1 MRPAALDELAHL
13 EQVDRAT
20 RPGRVVRAAR
30 PLERLERMMTP
41 GILTLTTD
49 FGSVGPYV
57 AALKGVLLELAPG
70 TQFVDVCHTISPQNI
85 LEGGFVLAAIVD
97 VFPKGTV
104 HLAVVDPGVGTERRL
119 IAVSVA
125 DQWFVLPDNGLVTGV
140 ARGRMPSGIW
150 EITNPAIRRT
160 VVSATF
166 HGRDIL
172 APASAHLLR
181 GGNPAELGPAREKFI
196 TLRNFE
202 PNADD
207 LGFVGEVIFRD
218 AFGNLIT
225 NVNVEHLADS
235 PRDVWEIEIANERI
249 DGILRTYGDRSAGT
263 LIALVGSS
271 GWVEVAVVNGDAGR
285 QLTAGAGTTVWFRRK
300 SLPS

>member
-1 MRPAALDELAHL
+1 MRPAALDEFAQL
-13 EQVDRAT
+13 EQLDRET
-20 RPGRVVRAAR
+20 RPGHVARAPP
-30 PLERLERMMTP
+30 PLDRLAGMMTP

-57 AALKGVLLELAPG
+57 AALKGVMLELAPG

-85 LEGGFVLAAIVD
+85 LEGGFVLAGIVD

-119 IAVSVA
+119 IAVSIA
-125 DQWFVLPDNGLVTGV
+125 DQWFVLPDNGLITGV
-140 ARGRMPSGIW
+140 ARGRSPAGIW

-172 APASAHLLR
+172 APASAHLIR
-181 GGNPAELGPAREKFI
+181 GGNPAELGLAREKFI
-196 TLRNFE
+196 SLRNFE
-202 PNADD
+202 PNADE

-225 NVNVEHLADS
+225 NINVDHLVNV
-235 PRDVWEIEIANERI
+235 PRDAWVIEIANERI
-249 DGILRTYGDRSAGT
+249 DGILRTYGDRPAGT
-263 LIALVGSS
+263 LMALVGST

-285 QLTAGAGTTVWFRRK
+285 QLTAGAGTTVWCRRK
-300 SLPS
+300 SLP